1 MTGLELRGIIRL
13 AWWNL
18 RGRRARIALLIICL
32 ALAVTGRVGIGSLVA
47 GVERSAA
54 REARG
59 LLGGDLELSSS
70 RSLTPDEQTTLA
82 SVIPASSRHM
92 GVESL
97 VTMVV
102 AGTADAMQA
111 RPIELRA
118 VPSGYPLVGRIDAS
132 ASVSELAAGAALV
145 QPELLTQLGLR
156 LGDEVR
162 LGKTS
167 VRIAGVICDEPGL
180 SVSPFSAG
188 PRVLVSLDTLHQS
201 GLAAHGA
208 RIRYVTLIALPD
220 PTTAKDAARAIK
232 QALGQD
238 PDSQPPP
245 GSMGPPQNGVT
256 VRTAEDA
263 QAQAGRF
270 LERFADY
277 VRLAALV
284 SLLLG
289 GVGVASLVRGQVMES
304 LDDVAVIRVVGAS
317 SRQVQAIFLM
327 QALYVGL
334 LGGIAGTV
342 MGAGS
347 AATLAAAVPSW
358 GLTPRL
364 EPVVLL
370 SGVGLGIMT
379 AAVSALLPLMEL
391 ALVTPLAILR
401 REHLTQAPRVPWRS
415 LCLVL
420 LVMIA
425 GLLLLAAWDSRS
437 WRTGPALMG
446 TVLLSTVALYVLA
459 RLGLPMVARFR
470 PPLPWVRL
478 AFGNLGRP
486 AYRPVA
492 AVTAIGL
499 STLLIGLLL
508 IYRTSFL
515 AELDPARKGG
525 VPSLFVI
532 DLQVDQ
538 VDAFRAFMNEEGLSS
553 EGTMLAP
560 MVRARYRETHAPEGP
575 VSEAGGGAG
584 GGSGKALTREA
595 EQARFFRNREQN
607 LSWRDEPGIGNTIT
621 AGRWMDPTG
630 TTIEAS
636 LEERYASRLGVSIGD
651 PVTFDVQGVAVTAI
665 VSSTRRVDWAT
676 FRPNFFVLLTPSA
689 IRDAPQTWI
698 ASLPTLPDVRR
709 QAVQARIAEKFPGTT
724 AFDVTVVGR
733 KVVALIERLVW
744 TIRVIAV
751 LSFGAGLAVLIG
763 MALATAASR
772 RADHALLLVLGA
784 RRQLL
789 RLAIACEFAVIGF
802 GAGILGAGLA
812 VVASWIVIGQV
823 IGLELTIPWEALV
836 AMVAGVTVACAV
848 IGSVACRSAWKVAPL
863 AVLRDE

>member
-18 RGRRARIALLIICL
+18 RGRRARVALLVVCL
-32 ALAVTGRVGIGSLVA
+32 ALAVTGRVGIGTLVA

-59 LLGGDLELSSS
+59 LLGGDLELTSS
-70 RSLTPDEQTTLA
+70 RALTPDERTSLA
-82 SVIPASSRHM
+82 SVIPASSQQM

-97 VTMVV
+97 VAMVV
-102 AGTADAMQA
+102 AGVADAAQA

-162 LGKTS
+162 LGKSS
-167 VRIAGVICDEPGL
+167 VRIAGVIRDEPGL

-208 RIRYVTLIALPD
+208 RIRYVTLIALPE
-220 PTTAKDAARAIK
+220 PTTAKDTARAVK
-232 QALGQD
+232 RALGQD
-238 PDSQPPP
+238 PEIQLPP

-304 LDDVAVIRVVGAS
+304 LDDVAVMRVVGAS
-317 SRQVQAIFLM
+317 SRQVQAIFLL
-327 QALYVGL
+327 QAVYVGF

-342 MGAGS
+342 VGAGS

-364 EPVVLL
+364 ESVVLL
-370 SGVGLGIMT
+370 SGVGLGIIT
-379 AAVSALLPLMEL
+379 AAVFALLPLMEL

-401 REHLTQAPRVPWRS
+401 REHLTQAPRVPWLR

-420 LVMIA
+420 LAMIS

-437 WRTGPALMG
+437 WLTGPALMG
-446 TVLLSTVALYVLA
+446 TVLVSTAALYALA
-459 RLGLPMVARFR
+459 RFGLPLVARFR

-515 AELDPARKGG
+515 AELDPARRGG

-538 VDAFRAFMNEEGLSS
+538 VDDFRAFLKDEGLAS

-560 MVRARYRETHAPEGP
+560 MVRARYRETQVPQG
-575 VSEAGGGAG
+575 SGNEAGNET
-584 GGSGKALTREA
+584 GKPLTREA

-607 LSWRDEPGIGNTIT
+607 LSWRDEPGIGNVIT
-621 AGRWMDPTG
+621 AGRWMDPTS

-636 LEERYASRLGVSIGD
+636 LEERYAMRLGVSIGD

-665 VSSTRRVDWAT
+665 VTSTRRVDWAT

-689 IRDAPQTWI
+689 ISDAPQTWI
-698 ASLPTLPDVRR
+698 ASLPSLPDGRR
-709 QAVQARIAEKFPGTT
+709 QAVQARMAEKFPGTT
-724 AFDVTVVGR
+724 AFDVTEVGR
-733 KVVALIERLVW
+733 KVVALIERLMW
-744 TIRVIAV
+744 TIRVIAL

-848 IGSVACRSAWKVAPL
+848 IGSLASRSAWRVAPL
-863 AVLRDE
+863 AVLREE